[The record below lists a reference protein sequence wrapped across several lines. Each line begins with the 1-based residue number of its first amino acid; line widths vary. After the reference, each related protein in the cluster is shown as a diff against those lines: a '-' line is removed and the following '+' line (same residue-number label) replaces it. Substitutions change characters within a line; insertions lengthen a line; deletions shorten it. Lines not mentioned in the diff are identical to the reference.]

1 MCFCLYLGEST
12 YSKIMLKTS
21 KTFKKNTN
29 ADSKSFTLKSCR
41 EQFEYHKFIKRTRD
55 EHALERVVLKIT
67 IKIIFDNF
75 LFYFRK
81 K

>member
-21 KTFKKNTN
+21 KTFEKHLKKHLKKTFKKNTN
-29 ADSKSFTLKSCR
+29 TDSKSFSLKSCR

-55 EHALERVVLKIT
+55 EHALERVV
-67 IKIIFDNF
+67 
-75 LFYFRK
+75 
-81 K
+81 